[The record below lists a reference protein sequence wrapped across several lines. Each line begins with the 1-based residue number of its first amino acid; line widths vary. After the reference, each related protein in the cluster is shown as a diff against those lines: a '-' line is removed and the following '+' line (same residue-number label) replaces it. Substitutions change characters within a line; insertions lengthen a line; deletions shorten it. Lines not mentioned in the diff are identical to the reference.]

1 MGPLAALADPGDV
14 WAELL
19 TGKMG
24 LLAGSVTRNGPTA
37 WVGRWLPLLHI
48 CRLSTGLASPPA
60 DTHRNTH
67 ALITVFCTPQ
77 PGWVQ
82 LHFGKCSGCIIP
94 WLTQSQ
100 GTQSS
105 PCTRKSL
112 SSKELP
118 MAPALPKHPLSSS
131 CCSSCFFQGIFTSI
145 ITALVQQERDLLETR
160 AAECGESPTFQ

>member
-1 MGPLAALADPGDV
+1 MGRAAHRENG
-14 WAELL
+14 
-19 TGKMG
+19 TS
-24 LLAGSVTRNGPTA
+24 AGSETHNAPTA
-37 WVGRWLPLLHI
+37 RVGGWLPLLHS
-48 CRLSTGLASPPA
+48 CRLSIGLASPPA
-60 DTHRNTH
+60 GTHRKTH

-105 PCTRKSL
+105 PCTQKSL
-112 SSKELP
+112 GSKRLP

-131 CCSSCFFQGIFTSI
+131 YCSNCFFLGIFTSI
-145 ITALVQQERDLLETR
+145 LSALVQQERDLLETR